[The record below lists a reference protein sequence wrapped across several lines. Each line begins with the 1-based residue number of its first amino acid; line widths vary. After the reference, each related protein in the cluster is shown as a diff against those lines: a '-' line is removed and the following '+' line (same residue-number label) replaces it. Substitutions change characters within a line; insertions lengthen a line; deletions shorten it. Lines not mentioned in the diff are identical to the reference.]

1 MGIYFAAVMAGSSLT
16 PMIAGVQAEAQGWRM
31 SYITLAAFMTAIT
44 VIFIFAFEETKYVP
58 IIQGASQGDRDILEH
73 EVDLDA
79 KDKVDLELAAS
90 TSNIPS
96 APAKS
101 TWQMYKYRLRFLT
114 PTDESL
120 GKLFMYPIYTSW
132 IPHVVYGW
140 LQLASGLTWLVVLAS
155 VLTIAFAAPPYNFN
169 PAQVG
174 FMYTGP
180 TIGTIF
186 GFLYGGTFVDWATI
200 RLARRNGGVFEPE
213 MRLYPMIIPSI
224 FATGGLIMFGAT
236 LDRVRDMTQSFVIIP
251 SSMLTNSFLQGMH
264 YVYPSIGSAMF
275 AFGFGSVCDISLTMV
290 LDAFPNVSRKLS
302 PLALTFCCI
311 PVCHVRS

>member
-1 MGIYFAAVMAGSSLT
+1 
-16 PMIAGVQAEAQGWRM
+16 
-31 SYITLAAFMTAIT
+31 MTAIT

-58 IIQGASQGDRDILEH
+58 VMQGTSHSDRDILEH

-79 KDKVDLELAAS
+79 KDQVDLELAAS
-90 TSNIPS
+90 TSNIPQP
-96 APAKS
+96 PAKS

-120 GKLFMYPIYTSW
+120 FKLFMYPVYTSW

-186 GFLYGGTFVDWATI
+186 GFLYGGTFVDWAAI

-224 FATGGLIMFGAT
+224 FATGGLIVFGAT
-236 LDRVRDMTQSFVIIP
+236 LDRVRV
-251 SSMLTNSFLQGMH
+251 
-264 YVYPSIGSAMF
+264 
-275 AFGFGSVCDISLTMV
+275 
-290 LDAFPNVSRKLS
+290 
-302 PLALTFCCI
+302 
-311 PVCHVRS
+311 